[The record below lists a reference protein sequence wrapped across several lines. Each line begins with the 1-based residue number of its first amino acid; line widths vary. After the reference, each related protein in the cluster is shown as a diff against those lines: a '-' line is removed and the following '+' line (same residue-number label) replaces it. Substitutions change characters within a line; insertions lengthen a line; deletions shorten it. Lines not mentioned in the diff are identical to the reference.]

1 MYLRIIM
8 DQDFDPSIFY
18 GRDCKV
24 QGNVITAA
32 GTLDELNEIISLSET
47 VLGDR
52 TIIIRKSSKEI
63 GQ

>member
-18 GRDCKV
+18 GHNCKV
-24 QGNVITAA
+24 QGSIITAA
-32 GTLDELNEIISLSET
+32 GTLDEINEIISISET

-52 TIIIRKSSKEI
+52 TIIIRKSSKEVC
-63 GQ
+63 Q